1 MEKKSY
7 LKNLKIKAEGP
18 IGKSKDF
25 IEEEQLLD
33 ADLWKDCVNVFTNNC
48 DDADCGWRGE
58 YWERCYAVQPWYIL
72 LTKIRSCMNG

>member
-48 DDADCGWRGE
+48 DDADCGWRAE
-58 YWERCYAVQPWYIL
+58 FMPP
-72 LTKIRSCMNG
+72 